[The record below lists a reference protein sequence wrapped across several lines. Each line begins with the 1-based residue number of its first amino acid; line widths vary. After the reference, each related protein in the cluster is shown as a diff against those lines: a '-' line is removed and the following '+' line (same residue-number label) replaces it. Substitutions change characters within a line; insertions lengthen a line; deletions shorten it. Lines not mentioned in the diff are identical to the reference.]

1 MRLNRTILSMISA
14 VGAGNIAPSAAS
26 AATFT
31 FATSSCSINT
41 AGWCLGGSSMTQ
53 FLGAITNSANFG
65 PGGTVGTS
73 VVVNQLN
80 TVNAG
85 TLAGANG
92 FISTWWSDSESAT
105 SVSSVVN
112 FFLGGGA
119 LVLFQDDSGHD
130 AIGEALGL
138 PTYGSDGS
146 PSNGGSPLFNGPFG
160 VASNVNQYGNTGY
173 LNSADI
179 AAHSGTIGGLNGGGQ
194 ATAAYW
200 APGQYAAGAGALVVV
215 GDVDMVANYYSSP
228 YSPNTNANGTFGL
241 NTIAYA
247 INGAPVGGVPEP
259 ATWGLMIAGFGGVG
273 AVLRRRRPSVIAT
286 A

>member
-1 MRLNRTILSMISA
+1 M
-14 VGAGNIAPSAAS
+14 
-26 AATFT
+26 
-31 FATSSCSINT
+31 
-41 AGWCLGGSSMTQ
+41 
-53 FLGAITNSANFG
+53 
-65 PGGTVGTS
+65 
-73 VVVNQLN
+73 
-80 TVNAG
+80 
-85 TLAGANG
+85 
-92 FISTWWSDSESAT
+92 
-105 SVSSVVN
+105 
-112 FFLGGGA
+112 
-119 LVLFQDDSGHD
+119 
-130 AIGEALGL
+130 
-138 PTYGSDGS
+138 
-146 PSNGGSPLFNGPFG
+146 
-160 VASNVNQYGNTGY
+160 
-173 LNSADI
+173 
-179 AAHSGTIGGLNGGGQ
+179 NGGGQ